1 MTRLRIAVL
10 ALATAW
16 LGACNDAQ
24 SPPTVQGAL
33 LPDSAEQMAFGV
45 HFMLTSEGVRRAELE
60 ADTALFYDQNTRIEL
75 RKVRTIFFT
84 EAGEQDAVLTSREG
98 THNVRLNSMEARGNV
113 VVVSTDG
120 RRLETQQLRYDPGK
134 NEISSDSA
142 FVLTEAERITEG
154 VGFISDPEMTRIQ
167 VLAGARTRGQRVT
180 IPKK

>member
-1 MTRLRIAVL
+1 MTRLGIAMF
-10 ALATAW
+10 ALAVAA
-16 LGACNDAQ
+16 LGACNDVQ
-24 SPPTVQGAL
+24 SPPTVQGTL

-45 HFMLTSEGVRRAELE
+45 HFVLTSEGVRRAELE

-75 RKVRTIFFT
+75 RQVRTIFFT
-84 EAGEQDAVLTSREG
+84 ETGEQDAVLTSREG

-113 VVVSTDG
+113 EVVSTDG